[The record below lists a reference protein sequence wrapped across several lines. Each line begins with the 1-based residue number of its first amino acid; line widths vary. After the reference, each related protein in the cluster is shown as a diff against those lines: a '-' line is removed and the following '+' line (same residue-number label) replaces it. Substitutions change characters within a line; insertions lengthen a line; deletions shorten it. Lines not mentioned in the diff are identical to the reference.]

1 MAFADPKENIK
12 NLDLKEGSIVVDLGA
27 GSGFYSM
34 EIAKRVGDKGVV
46 YAVDVNKESLV
57 HLASKA
63 KDAGL
68 DNIDVIWADA
78 DEIGGTQLKDSF
90 VDVVVLSNVL
100 FQSENKENMI
110 KEAGRI
116 LKSGG
121 EALVI
126 DWDTALPGIGPRPP
140 QVITLDKA
148 EEMFSKLGFTPV
160 RKVEAGD
167 HHWGMIFKKL

>member
-1 MAFADPKENIK
+1 MIKIRKRNVAENTNKSPLRVGIIGMGPI
-12 NLDLKEGSIVVDLGA
+12 GSILA
-27 GSGFYSM
+27 
-34 EIAKRVGDKGVV
+34 A
-46 YAVDVNKESLV
+46 NLV
-57 HLASKA
+57 
-63 KDAGL
+63 DAGAFVIAC
-68 DNIDVIWADA
+68 DIDRAKID
-78 DEIGGTQLKDSF
+78 
-90 VDVVVLSNVL
+90 
-100 FQSENKENMI
+100 MI